1 MYGIS
6 DGSKHRAMTEAGNEK
21 PSIAGLAR
29 VRLGHSELAVRPIGL
44 GCMGMSQFYGAT
56 DDDESITTL
65 RAGINRGVNFLDTS
79 DIYGGADVGLGVSI
93 RGFGHNEQLI
103 GQAIAGHRDELV
115 LATKFAAKLSDD
127 HTQVVIDGRAEYV
140 KSACEASLRRLGV
153 EVIDLY
159 YYHRLDP
166 AVPIE
171 DTIGAMA
178 ELVVGGKVRAIGLS
192 EVPPEL
198 IRRAPTPSIPS
209 PHCRA
214 STRYGSAALRAPSR
228 RRAVNWASRWFPTA
242 LWAGP
247 RSPAHSRQTPPSHTE
262 TSVSPT
268 LAFPP
273 LTSRPISCR

>member
-1 MYGIS
+1 
-6 DGSKHRAMTEAGNEK
+6 MTDAGNEK

-29 VRLGHSELAVRPIGL
+29 VRLGHSELTVRPIGL

-56 DDDESITTL
+56 DDDETITTI
-65 RAGINRGVNFLDTS
+65 RAAINLGVNFLDTP

-93 RGFGHNEQLI
+93 RGFGHNEQRI

-115 LATKFAAKLSDD
+115 LVTKFAAKLSDD

-140 KSACEASLRRLGV
+140 TKCEPLGSAKYRRSLSV
-153 EVIDLY
+153 
-159 YYHRLDP
+159 
-166 AVPIE
+166 
-171 DTIGAMA
+171 
-178 ELVVGGKVRAIGLS
+178 
-192 EVPPEL
+192 
-198 IRRAPTPSIPS
+198 APTPSIPS
-209 PHCRA
+209 PRCKA
-214 STRYGSAALRAPSR
+214 STRYGSAELRAPSR
-228 RRAVNWASRWFPTA
+228 RRAVNWASRWCPTA

-268 LAFPP
+268 PAFPP